1 MSDKWWHKLI
11 SLFFFSKH
19 DYFGFLKLEPDWAGF
34 LCFNSSFCLLYRSVA
49 KSSCTP
55 PIEIWPNH
63 HNNVSFLPQT
73 PFKNDWGDREPEA
86 LTQTHPAFTH
96 NAVQHKPQ
104 TKEEPLPAPWSW
116 NQEGHRSSP
125 TAVLLSGVL
134 WKRFRVA
141 AVQSP
146 LAGDEIQMAWR
157 LILCKTAPAPGTV
170 DL

>member
-1 MSDKWWHKLI
+1 MVDVHVDAVRVRHTVRIHHVSRRGSVTVTHQNYINLHIFVTFLVSDKWWHKLI
-11 SLFFFSKH
+11 SLFFFFSKH

-63 HNNVSFLPQT
+63 HNNVPFLPQT
-73 PFKNDWGDREPEA
+73 PFKNDWGDREPGA

-104 TKEEPLPAPWSW
+104 TK
-116 NQEGHRSSP
+116 
-125 TAVLLSGVL
+125 
-134 WKRFRVA
+134 
-141 AVQSP
+141 
-146 LAGDEIQMAWR
+146 
-157 LILCKTAPAPGTV
+157 
-170 DL
+170 